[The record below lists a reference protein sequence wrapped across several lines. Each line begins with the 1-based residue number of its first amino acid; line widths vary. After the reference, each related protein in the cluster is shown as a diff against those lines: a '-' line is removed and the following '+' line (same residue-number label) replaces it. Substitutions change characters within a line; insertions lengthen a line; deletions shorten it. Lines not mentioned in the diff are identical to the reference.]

1 MPPTCYG
8 QAERATDPAEVSLSP
23 PKRPRRRRGRAVETS
38 TDVRHFEFAA
48 RAAYDGFWEWNLV
61 TGVVRFSDRF
71 RALLG
76 LTDTVRDDF
85 ETLLARVHPDES
97 EAFLRDVRRHLEQ
110 AAPLDVELRLICRDG
125 YRWFRLHG
133 DSDRDPSGR
142 PMRVGGA
149 LRNIESERKRRDD
162 LVRTDGLNRRTLD
175 SIEIAIAVLNA
186 RGEIVEINRAWREC
200 TAEHG
205 LAGLR
210 FSFGERYA
218 DLCERAVTRCP
229 EGPSVAQAVAEVLTG
244 LRADFNLN
252 YCAQVTG
259 TQAAVDARHFQ
270 MRVEAFDHGGE
281 RGALVTHEDIT
292 AIMQMHDRLDE
303 TRDFYEVMLDTLP
316 ISLTYVNRSREIQY
330 LNASY
335 ERLVQHP
342 RTTMRGLRVDEVMAP
357 ESFATIAP
365 HIDRVLDG
373 TQVSFQQSRR
383 LNDGRNRELAVEYVP
398 HRDAAG
404 VVGGFF
410 SVIRDVTEQKR
421 LEGELRQS
429 QKMEAVGQ
437 LTGGLAHD
445 FNNLLSVIVGNLQ
458 LLERVCRGDSRAIS
472 HVETALRAALRGA
485 DLTGRLLAFSRQQ
498 VLAPR
503 VLDVNTLV
511 LEMKELIERS
521 LGRSINVRLTLAA
534 DLWPI
539 RVDAGQLENSVLN
552 LAINA
557 RDAMSDGGELVIETH
572 NVTLDE
578 SQAAGPAY
586 VAPGPYVCV
595 AVSDNG
601 TGMPEEVRKRAFE
614 PFFTTKEIGKGT
626 GLGLSMV
633 YGFCE
638 QSGGHA
644 QIASA
649 PCAGTTVSLFFPRAP
664 QSMIASEASES
675 RADPLPTGTETILVV
690 EDDDDVRTTAVT
702 SLQSLGYSVYD
713 ASSAAAALAVLD
725 RNPVIDLMFTDL
737 MLAEGERGLDL
748 VTRVLRERPRVRV
761 LVTSAFA
768 ESSVQHQSLVAS
780 GYPVLTKPYAMEAL
794 AHRIRA
800 TLS

>member
-1 MPPTCYG
+1 MS
-8 QAERATDPAEVSLSP
+8 AEA
-23 PKRPRRRRGRAVETS
+23 
-38 TDVRHFEFAA
+38 RHFEFAA
-48 RAAYDGFWEWNLV
+48 GAAHDGFWEWNLV
-61 TGVVRFSDRF
+61 TGAVRFSERF

-76 LTDTVRDDF
+76 ATSAGLRDDF
-85 ETLLARVHPDES
+85 ETFLARVHADDS
-97 EAFLRDVRRHLEQ
+97 DAFLREIRRHLEQ
-110 AAPLDVELRLICRDG
+110 ALPLDVELRLDCLDG

-133 DSDRDPSGR
+133 DSDRDPAGR
-142 PMRVGGA
+142 PLRVGGA
-149 LRNIESERKRRDD
+149 LSDIESERRRRDD
-162 LVRTDGLNRRTLD
+162 LVRTEALNRRTLD

-186 RGEIVEINRAWREC
+186 RGEIVEINRAWRDC
-200 TAEHG
+200 AAEHG

-218 DLCERAVTRCP
+218 DLCERAGSDCP
-229 EGPSVAQAVAEVLTG
+229 EGPAVAQAVAEVLVRVRT
-244 LRADFNLN
+244 DFNLN
-252 YCAQVTG
+252 YRTEVAG
-259 TQAAVDARHFQ
+259 EARHFQ
-270 MRVEAFDHGGE
+270 MRIEAFEHGGE
-281 RGALVTHEDIT
+281 SGALVTHEDIT
-292 AIMQMHDRLDE
+292 TIMQMHHRLDA

-330 LNASY
+330 VNASY
-335 ERLVQHP
+335 ERLVQQP
-342 RTTMRGLRVDEVMAP
+342 RTAMCGHRVDEVMAP

-373 TQVSFQQSRR
+373 TQVSFQQTRR

-404 VVGGFF
+404 SVGGFF

-421 LEGELRQS
+421 LAGELRQS

-458 LLERVCRGDSRAIS
+458 LLERLCRADGRAMN

-485 DLTGRLLAFSRQQ
+485 DITGRLLAFSRQQ

-503 VLDVNTLV
+503 VLDVNVLV
-511 LEMKELIERS
+511 REMQELIERS
-521 LGRSINVRLTLAA
+521 LGRSINVRLALAQ
-534 DLWPI
+534 DLWPV
-539 RVDAGQLENSVLN
+539 RVDASQLESSVLN

-557 RDAMSDGGELVIETH
+557 RDAMSNGGELVIETH

-578 SQAAGPAY
+578 SHVVGGAY
-586 VAPGPYVCV
+586 VAPGSYVCV
-595 AVSDNG
+595 AVGDQG

-644 QIASA
+644 QIASTPA
-649 PCAGTTVSLFFPRAP
+649 LGTTVSLYFPRAP
-664 QSMIASEASES
+664 QVMVASQASAMRAGPMPTGSES
-675 RADPLPTGTETILVV
+675 VLVV
-690 EDDDDVRTTAVT
+690 EDDDDVRATAVT
-702 SLQSLGYSVYD
+702 SLEALGYRVCD
-713 ASSAAAALAVLD
+713 ANSAGAALAVLD
-725 RNPVIDLMFTDL
+725 RNPGIDLMFTDM

-780 GYPVLTKPYAMEAL
+780 GYPVLTKPYSMEAL

>member
-8 QAERATDPAEVSLSP
+8 QAERATDPAEVSLATA
-23 PKRPRRRRGRAVETS
+23 KRRRRRRGRSVETA
-38 TDVRHFEFAA
+38 TEVRHFEFAA

-61 TGVVRFSDRF
+61 TGAVRFSDRF

-76 LTDTVRDDF
+76 VAGNLRDDF

-110 AAPLDVELRLICRDG
+110 AAPLDVELRLGCRDG

-133 DSDRDPSGR
+133 DCERDPAGR
-142 PMRVGGA
+142 PVRVGGA
-149 LRNIESERKRRDD
+149 LRNIESERRRRDD

-229 EGPSVAQAVAEVLTG
+229 EGLAVAQAVAEVLTG

-292 AIMQMHDRLDE
+292 AIVQMRDRLDE

-335 ERLVQHP
+335 ERLVQRP
-342 RTTMRGLRVDEVMAP
+342 RIAMRGLKVDEVMAP
-357 ESFATIAP
+357 ESFATIEP

-398 HRDAAG
+398 HRDSAG

-458 LLERVCRGDSRAIS
+458 LLERVCRGDGRAIN

-503 VLDVNTLV
+503 VLDVNVLV
-511 LEMKELIERS
+511 LEMRELIERS
-521 LGRSINVRLTLAA
+521 LGRSINVRLALAA

-557 RDAMSDGGELVIETH
+557 RDAMGDGGELVIETH

-578 SQAAGPAY
+578 SQAVGPAY

-649 PCAGTTVSLFFPRAP
+649 PAAGTTVSLYFPRAP
-664 QSMIASEASES
+664 ESLVAGEASQL
-675 RADPLPTGTETILVV
+675 RAEPLPTGTETILVV

-702 SLQSLGYSVYD
+702 SLQSLGYCVYD

-780 GYPVLTKPYAMEAL
+780 GYPVLTKPYSMEAL
-794 AHRIRA
+794 AQRIRA
-800 TLS
+800 TLN

>member
-1 MPPTCYG
+1 M
-8 QAERATDPAEVSLSP
+8 TDAVEVSLAN
-23 PKRPRRRRGRAVETS
+23 PKRRARRSGRSAEAS

-48 RAAYDGFWEWNLV
+48 RAACDGFWEWNLV

-76 LTDTVRDDF
+76 ATEGLRNDF
-85 ETLLARVHPDES
+85 ETLLERVHPDES
-97 EAFLRDVRRHLEQ
+97 EAFLREVRRHLEQ
-110 AAPLDVELRLICRDG
+110 AAPLDVELRLRCAEG
-125 YRWFRLHG
+125 YQWFRLHG
-133 DSDRDPSGR
+133 DSDRDPAGR

-149 LRNIESERKRRDD
+149 LRSIAAEHKRRDD
-162 LVRTDGLNRRTLD
+162 LLRTEGLNRRTLD

-186 RGEIVEINRAWREC
+186 RGEIVEINRAWRDC
-200 TAEHG
+200 PAEHG

-218 DLCERAVTRCP
+218 DLCERAATRCP
-229 EGPSVAQAVAEVLTG
+229 EGPTVAQAVAEVLTH
-244 LRADFNLN
+244 LRAEFNLN
-252 YCAQVTG
+252 YCTQIGPLAGAEATG
-259 TQAAVDARHFQ
+259 EVRHFQ
-270 MRVEAFDHGGE
+270 MRVEAFEHGGE

-292 AIMQMHDRLDE
+292 MIMQMHHRLDA

-316 ISLTYVNRSREIQY
+316 ISLTYVNRNREIQY

-335 ERLVQHP
+335 ERLVQQP
-342 RTTMRGLRVDEVMAP
+342 RAAMRGLRVADVMAP

-383 LNDGRNRELAVEYVP
+383 LNDGRDRELAVEYVP
-398 HRDAAG
+398 HRDATRT
-404 VVGGFF
+404 VQGFF
-410 SVIRDVTEQKR
+410 SVIRDITDQKR

-458 LLERVCRGDSRAIS
+458 LLERVCRADSRALN
-472 HVETALRAALRGA
+472 HVESALRAALRGA

-503 VLDVNTLV
+503 VVDVNALV
-511 LEMKELIERS
+511 LEMQELIERA
-521 LGRSINVRLTLAA
+521 LGRSITVRLQLAQDIA
-534 DLWPI
+534 PI
-539 RVDAGQLENSVLN
+539 RVDSSQFENSVLN

-572 NVTLDE
+572 NVTLDQ
-578 SQAAGPAY
+578 SQTVGPAY

-595 AVSDNG
+595 AVADNG
-601 TGMPEEVRKRAFE
+601 MGMSEQVRKRAFE
-614 PFFTTKEIGKGT
+614 PFFTTKEVGKGT

-644 QIASA
+644 RIASA
-649 PCAGTTVSLFFPRAP
+649 PASGTTVSLYFPRA
-664 QSMIASEASES
+664 AES
-675 RADPLPTGTETILVV
+675 LVACEESAIGAGPLPGGAETVLVV

-702 SLQSLGYSVYD
+702 SLEALGYCVHD
-713 ASSAAAALAVLD
+713 ANSASTALQVLD
-725 RNPVIDLMFTDL
+725 RNPDIDLMFTDL

-748 VTRVLRERPRVRV
+748 VTRVLRERPRLRV

-768 ESSVQHQSLVAS
+768 ERSVQHQSLIAS
-780 GYPVLTKPYAMEAL
+780 GYPVLTKPYSMEAL

-800 TLS
+800 TLN

>member
-23 PKRPRRRRGRAVETS
+23 PKRPRRPRGRAVETS

-229 EGPSVAQAVAEVLTG
+229 EGPSVAQAVAEVLSR

-252 YCAQVTG
+252 YRTQVAG
-259 TQAAVDARHFQ
+259 DARHFQ

-458 LLERVCRGDSRAIS
+458 LLERVCRADSRAIS

-521 LGRSINVRLTLAA
+521 LGRSINVRLALAA